1 MATRRTRLAGRPAR
15 PATAGRAAERSYT
28 RPPMGY
34 LERVFRASEEENRQ
48 VILQTLEPRPGGVL
62 LDLGCSDGEV
72 TDLIARG
79 AGVARAVGVELID
92 ALAEAARGRGIDVV
106 GADLNGTLPF
116 EDASFDVIHS
126 NQVIE
131 HLWNTDGFLREIR
144 RLLKPDGYA
153 VVSTNNLAS
162 WHNIVSLM
170 MGWQPPPCHP
180 SDELIVGNPA
190 GLMEGAV
197 GARGQM
203 HLRIFTGRA
212 LAGVAQH
219 HGLHPDVVRT
229 AGYYPLP
236 VAAARVMTRIDPRH
250 GAFLVQRYRPAA

>member
-1 MATRRTRLAGRPAR
+1 M
-15 PATAGRAAERSYT
+15 S
-28 RPPMGY
+28 Y
-34 LERVFRASEEENRQ
+34 LEHVFRATEEENRR
-48 VILQTLEPRPGGVL
+48 VILETLEPRPGGVL
-62 LDLGCSDGEV
+62 LDLGCADGEV
-72 TDLIARG
+72 TARIARG
-79 AGVARAVGVELID
+79 TQVARIVGVELID
-92 ALAEAARGRGIDVV
+92 RLADAARARGIEVV
-106 GADLNGTLPF
+106 SADLNARLPF
-116 EDASFDVIHS
+116 DDASFDVIHS

-131 HLWNTDGFLREIR
+131 HLANTDNFLREIR

-162 WHNIVSLM
+162 WHNVVSLV

-190 GLMEGAV
+190 GVMEGAT

-212 LAGVAQH
+212 LAGVARH
-219 HGLHPDVVRT
+219 HGLRADVVRT

-236 VAAARVMTRIDPRH
+236 VRAARILTRLDPRH
-250 GAFLVQRYRPAA
+250 GAFLVQRYRAA

>member
-1 MATRRTRLAGRPAR
+1 
-15 PATAGRAAERSYT
+15 
-28 RPPMGY
+28 MGY
-34 LERVFRASEEENRQ
+34 LERVFRATEEENRQ
-48 VILQTLEPRPGGVL
+48 VILQTLEPRPGGRL
-62 LDLGCSDGEV
+62 LDLGCSDGVV
-72 TDLIARG
+72 TELISNG
-79 AGVARAVGVELID
+79 AGTARTIGVELVD
-92 ALAEAARGRGIDVV
+92 HLADAARARGIEVV
-106 GADLNGTLPF
+106 GADLNTPLPF

-131 HLWNTDGFLREIR
+131 HLWDTDNLLREIR

-162 WHNIVSLM
+162 WHNIFSLV

-180 SDELIVGNPA
+180 SDELIVGNPV
-190 GLMEGAV
+190 GLMEGVV

-212 LAGVAQH
+212 LAAVAGH

-229 AGYYPLP
+229 VGYYPLP
-236 VAAARVMTRIDPRH
+236 VPVARVLNRVDPRH
-250 GAFLVQRYRPAA
+250 GAFLVQRYRAVPG